1 MPFWPH
7 VHIRECLE
15 EDEETDIPEG
25 GEAAV
30 VDGVEGGDLEPG
42 ERGSREERP
51 VVRVVEEI
59 SKSFP
64 AGPVPARGFDGHG
77 PQQFF
82 LAVLLAHLDL
92 DNLSAC
98 ERLSLSLRA
107 TAEL

>member
-42 ERGSREERP
+42 ERGSSEHLACVWVPQHVLERLP
-51 VVRVVEEI
+51 
-59 SKSFP
+59 S
-64 AGPVPARGFDGHG
+64 GPIPSHRLDGSSS
-77 PQQFF
+77 Q
-82 LAVLLAHLDL
+82 LLDL
-92 DNLSAC
+92 LQLGVVPHGDLFV
-98 ERLSLSLRA
+98 
-107 TAEL
+107 